1 MPRFLFISSVAV
13 VAAAALISGGP
24 AAAQSA
30 PAVTYD
36 HDVFFFAGRYENQD
50 FGYSFNPVNAPYDS
64 DSVIGGGYQQFF
76 SNWNGLRFGAE
87 VGLAAR
93 FSAVTSAELWGG
105 FVGRYDGF
113 AIGPV
118 RISPAL
124 TFGLSAVSGYVT
136 SEAEQVPGLGKD
148 VPVLFYLGPELNF
161 SLDSQPNIEAFI
173 RIQHRSGGYGTI
185 AKIDAANADTLGIRW
200 KF

>member
-76 SNWNGLRFGAE
+76 SNWNGLKFGAE
-87 VGLAAR
+87 IGLAAR
-93 FSAVTSAELWGG
+93 SAQSLPRNSGA
-105 FVGRYDGF
+105 
-113 AIGPV
+113 
-118 RISPAL
+118 
-124 TFGLSAVSGYVT
+124 GLSGATTDG
-136 SEAEQVPGLGKD
+136 
-148 VPVLFYLGPELNF
+148 
-161 SLDSQPNIEAFI
+161 
-173 RIQHRSGGYGTI
+173 RS
-185 AKIDAANADTLGIRW
+185 DRCVFLRR
-200 KF
+200 